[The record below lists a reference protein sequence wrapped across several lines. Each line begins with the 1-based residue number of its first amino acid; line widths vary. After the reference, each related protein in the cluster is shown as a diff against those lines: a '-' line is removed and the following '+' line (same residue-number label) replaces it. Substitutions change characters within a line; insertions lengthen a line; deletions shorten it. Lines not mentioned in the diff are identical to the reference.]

1 MSCGCKGPSEIQSW
15 NDFNNTPPQ
24 DPLDLIALA
33 TLNAGGSTVGTWT
46 LVTNYARPAGSSVW
60 IASPFT
66 IAGEVTVA
74 TNGTDQVQ
82 NISDASQWNFDHT
95 TSNVASTLAPPLRK
109 LVFMKAGTQWSNNLP
124 LVLGAGTYTELQLSF
139 LDNAATRGDAQGTIP
154 VIRWAGSFTGV
165 VTIDLVLK
173 KSGRFT
179 LGLLGVDNAG
189 TPNYSM
195 FEIDIVAE
203 N

>member
-1 MSCGCKGPSEIQSW
+1 
-15 NDFNNTPPQ
+15 
-24 DPLDLIALA
+24 
-33 TLNAGGSTVGTWT
+33 
-46 LVTNYARPAGSSVW
+46 
-60 IASPFT
+60 
-66 IAGEVTVA
+66 
-74 TNGTDQVQ
+74 
-82 NISDASQWNFDHT
+82 
-95 TSNVASTLAPPLRK
+95 
-109 LVFMKAGTQWSNNLP
+109 MKAGTQWSNNLP

-165 VTIDLVLK
+165 VPIDLVLK